1 MNQLGVPYFMEAN
14 LMPGLR
20 TGYFYRSCML
30 NLDMNYDDMIYRKA
44 NTGLSSHKL
53 NYILRNIFYEIM
65 IMPNCINP
73 FKI

>member
-1 MNQLGVPYFMEAN
+1 MNHLGVPYFMEAN

-30 NLDMNYDDMIYRKA
+30 NLDMNYDDMICSIA

-53 NYILRNIFYEIM
+53 N
-65 IMPNCINP
+65 
-73 FKI
+73 